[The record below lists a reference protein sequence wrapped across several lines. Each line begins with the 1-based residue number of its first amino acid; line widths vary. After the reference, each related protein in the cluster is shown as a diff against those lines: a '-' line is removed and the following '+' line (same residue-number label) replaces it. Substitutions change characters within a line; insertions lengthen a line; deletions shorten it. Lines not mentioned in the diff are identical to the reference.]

1 MCRSMP
7 YSATVS
13 RRYDRIDGPSA
24 IDFEPV
30 HGLKL

>member
-1 MCRSMP
+1 MWRSMP

-13 RRYDRIDGPSA
+13 RRYERIDGPSA
-24 IDFEPV
+24 IAFESV